1 MLKSLQKKKKTNT
14 AIKRTSYDED
24 EDHLGE
30 KEVNR
35 SNNYKLS
42 FLILLVPLNDQI
54 FL

>member
-30 KEVNR
+30 KQENR
-35 SNNYKLS
+35 RNNNKLS
-42 FLILLVPLNDQI
+42 FLNLIEPLKDQI